1 MKAAIGDIHG
11 RDFWKKVL
19 ENKEFTD
26 VYCVGDYWDSFDIPY
41 EVQNRNFIELT
52 QVARNDSRLHLCLGN
67 HDLHY
72 IAYGEE
78 YSGYQWRYH
87 NAIKKKI
94 LAAMPLLK
102 IAYAV
107 DGWVVSHAGFSKTFM
122 RETGCAAIEDIQAR
136 FDQNFGF
143 LGFNKACADTHGN
156 DPRQGPLWIRPESLI
171 SDMYFKQQ
179 IVGHTPTEGISIV
192 EKNENILIMIDSGV
206 VGEFFVF

>member
-19 ENKEFTD
+19 ENKDLTD
-26 VYCVGDYWDSFDIPY
+26 VYCVGDYWDSFDAPY
-41 EVQNRNFIELT
+41 EVQDRNFIELVQT
-52 QVARNDSRLHLCLGN
+52 AQNDSRFHLCLGN

-72 IAYGEE
+72 IVHDEK

-102 IAYAV
+102 IAYRV
-107 DGWVVSHAGFSKTFM
+107 DGWVISHAGFSKTFM
-122 RETGCAAIEDIQAR
+122 RETGCVTIENVQGR
-136 FDQNFGF
+136 FDRNFGF
-143 LGFNKACADTHGN
+143 LGFNSACADPYGN

-171 SDMYFKQQ
+171 LDMYFKRQ
-179 IVGHTPTEGISIV
+179 IVGHTPTKAISTI
-192 EKNENILIMIDSGV
+192 KNNGNTLIMIDSGAA
-206 VGEFFVF
+206 GDFFIF